1 MKKSHYP
8 TMFPTSD
15 FIVSVPYRFRIIL
28 LSFSYRSP
36 IILLSF
42 SYHSPIAKRKT
53 IRDGTKDMRMRFEEI
68 RVADKSISSYRGP
81 M

>member
-15 FIVSVPYRFRIIL
+15 FIVSVPYRFRIVSVSIP
-28 LSFSYRSP
+28 YRFR

-42 SYHSPIAKRKT
+42 SYLSPIVLLS
-53 IRDGTKDMRMRFEEI
+53 F
-68 RVADKSISSYRGP
+68 SYRETENDTRRNERHANEVRRNKGSR
-81 M
+81 

>member
-15 FIVSVPYRFRIIL
+15 FIVSVPYRFRIVSV
-28 LSFSYRSP
+28 SFSYRSP

-42 SYHSPIAKRKT
+42 SYRETENDTRWNERHAN
-53 IRDGTKDMRMRFEEI
+53 E
-68 RVADKSISSYRGP
+68 VRGNKGSR
-81 M
+81 